1 MSIRLARSFD
11 VPTPAIARQR
21 RAFAWSAR
29 ALAMPAA
36 AHGRKLLLMLALGL
50 LASLAHPIL
59 ARAQGMIRTGYA
71 PANVANAPMAA
82 QPAQGAGATAIQ
94 GPTALQMQIQ
104 QQLQSQLD
112 ILNGTADGG
121 GSRATVEVG
130 PVDARIANQPCD
142 QIDLMLPAAN
152 RLRGRIQVG
161 VRCRSPHAWAAWVPA
176 TIQINGTYYV
186 AARQLPPGKTLD
198 MSDLDARTG
207 DLSNL
212 PASVVLQPAD
222 AVGRVLLT
230 SVAANQ
236 PLRAESLR
244 LPMAVQAGQTVK
256 LVAEGGGF
264 QVTSDGR
271 ALNQAAVG
279 QVAQVRTANGN
290 VVSGIA
296 QSVGV
301 VAIQF

>member
-1 MSIRLARSFD
+1 MPQRFAREAD
-11 VPTPAIARQR
+11 HPTFATAR
-21 RAFAWSAR
+21 RAR
-29 ALAMPAA
+29 AAAMPLAA
-36 AHGRKLLLMLALGL
+36 GRRLLLVILALGL
-50 LASLAHPIL
+50 LAGLVRPMPAHG
-59 ARAQGMIRTGYA
+59 QGMMRVGYA
-71 PANVANAPMAA
+71 PAAA
-82 QPAQGAGATAIQ
+82 AMQGPSQAGQPTAIQ
-94 GPTALQMQIQ
+94 GPNAIQMQIQ

-112 ILNGTADGG
+112 ILGGTNEAGAP
-121 GSRATVEVG
+121 RASVEVG
-130 PVDARIANQPCD
+130 PVDPRIANQPCD

-176 TIQINGTYYV
+176 TIQITGTYYV
-186 AARQLPPGKTLD
+186 AARALPPGKTLD
-198 MSDLDARTG
+198 MGDLEPRTG
-207 DLSNL
+207 DLSML
-212 PASVVLQPAD
+212 PPSVVQQPAD
-222 AVGRVLLT
+222 VVGRVLLT
-230 SVAANQ
+230 SVAASQ

-244 LPMAVQAGQTVK
+244 LPVAVQAGQTVK

-296 QSVGV
+296 QSAGV

>member
-1 MSIRLARSFD
+1 MKGLSMSTRFARSAHHSTRSAATAA
-11 VPTPAIARQR
+11 PLAARQ
-21 RAFAWSAR
+21 
-29 ALAMPAA
+29 
-36 AHGRKLLLMLALGL
+36 RKLLLILALGL
-50 LASLAHPIL
+50 LASVAHPIL
-59 ARAQGMIRTGYA
+59 AHAQGMMRVGYA
-71 PANVANAPMAA
+71 PAAANMPIPAPAA
-82 QPAQGAGATAIQ
+82 GQPTTIQ
-94 GPTALQMQIQ
+94 GPNAIQMQIQ

-112 ILNGTADGG
+112 ILGGTNEAGVP
-121 GSRATVEVG
+121 RASVEVG
-130 PVDARIANQPCD
+130 PVDPRVANQPCD

-176 TIQINGTYYV
+176 TIQITGTYYV
-186 AARQLPPGKTLD
+186 ASHQLPPGKTLD
-198 MSDLDARTG
+198 MADLEARTG
-207 DLSNL
+207 DLSML
-212 PASVVLQPAD
+212 PPSVVQQPAD
-222 AVGRVLLT
+222 VVGRVLLT
-230 SVAANQ
+230 GVAANQ

-244 LPMAVQAGQTVK
+244 LPIAVQAGQTVK

-290 VVSGIA
+290 VISGIA
-296 QSVGV
+296 QAAGV

>member
-1 MSIRLARSFD
+1 MSTRFARSTHH
-11 VPTPAIARQR
+11 PIRPAAT
-21 RAFAWSAR
+21 
-29 ALAMPAA
+29 AMPLA
-36 AHGRKLLLMLALGL
+36 GRQRKLLLVLALGL
-50 LASLAHPIL
+50 LASLVHPIL
-59 ARAQGMIRTGYA
+59 AHAQGMMRVGYP
-71 PANVANAPMAA
+71 PAAANAPMPAQAA
-82 QPAQGAGATAIQ
+82 QQPQATTIQ
-94 GPTALQMQIQ
+94 GPNAIQMQIQ

-112 ILNGTADGG
+112 ILGGTNETGAP
-121 GSRATVEVG
+121 RASVEVG
-130 PVDARIANQPCD
+130 PIDPRVANQPCD

-176 TIQINGTYYV
+176 TIQITGTYYV
-186 AARQLPPGKTLD
+186 ASHPLPPGKTLD
-198 MSDLDARTG
+198 MGDLEARTG
-207 DLSNL
+207 DLSTL
-212 PASVVLQPAD
+212 PASVVQQPAD
-222 AVGRVLLT
+222 VVGRVLLT

-244 LPMAVQAGQTVK
+244 LPVAVQAGQTVK
-256 LVAEGGGF
+256 IVAEGGGF
-264 QVTSDGR
+264 QVSSDGR

-296 QSVGV
+296 QSAGV

>member
-1 MSIRLARSFD
+1 MSTRFARSTHHPIRP
-11 VPTPAIARQR
+11 VTAALPLAGRQ
-21 RAFAWSAR
+21 
-29 ALAMPAA
+29 
-36 AHGRKLLLMLALGL
+36 RKLLLILALGL
-50 LASLAHPIL
+50 LASLVHPIL
-59 ARAQGMIRTGYA
+59 AHAQGMMRVGYP
-71 PANVANAPMAA
+71 PAAANAPMPAQAA
-82 QPAQGAGATAIQ
+82 QQPQATTIQ
-94 GPTALQMQIQ
+94 GPNAIQMQIQ

-112 ILNGTADGG
+112 ILGGTNETGAP
-121 GSRATVEVG
+121 RASVEVG
-130 PVDARIANQPCD
+130 PIDPRVANQPCD

-176 TIQINGTYYV
+176 TIQITGTYYV
-186 AARQLPPGKTLD
+186 ASHPLPPGKTLD
-198 MSDLDARTG
+198 MGDLEARTG
-207 DLSNL
+207 DLSTL
-212 PASVVLQPAD
+212 PASVVQQPAD
-222 AVGRVLLT
+222 VVGRVLLT

-244 LPMAVQAGQTVK
+244 LPVAVQAGQTVK
-256 LVAEGGGF
+256 IVAEGGGF
-264 QVTSDGR
+264 QVSSDGR

-296 QSVGV
+296 QSAGV

>member
-1 MSIRLARSFD
+1 MSTRFARSAHH
-11 VPTPAIARQR
+11 PTQPATTATPLAGRQ
-21 RAFAWSAR
+21 
-29 ALAMPAA
+29 
-36 AHGRKLLLMLALGL
+36 RKLLLILALGL
-50 LASLAHPIL
+50 LASVVHPIL
-59 ARAQGMIRTGYA
+59 AHAQGMVRVGY
-71 PANVANAPMAA
+71 P
-82 QPAQGAGATAIQ
+82 PAQAVQQPMQPMQPTTIQ
-94 GPTALQMQIQ
+94 GPNAIQMQIQ

-112 ILNGTADGG
+112 ILGGTNETGAP
-121 GSRATVEVG
+121 RASVEVG
-130 PVDARIANQPCD
+130 PVDARVANQPCD

-176 TIQINGTYYV
+176 TIQITGTYYV
-186 AARQLPPGKTLD
+186 ASHQLSPGKTLD
-198 MSDLDARTG
+198 MGDLEARTG
-207 DLSNL
+207 DLSML
-212 PASVVLQPAD
+212 PASVVQQPAD
-222 AVGRVLLT
+222 VVGRVLLT

-244 LPMAVQAGQTVK
+244 LPIAVQAGQTVK
-256 LVAEGGGF
+256 LIAEGGGF
-264 QVTSDGR
+264 QVSSDGR

-296 QSVGV
+296 QSAGV